1 MLGRLRD
8 ARWTE
13 LITQN
18 LAQNAPVLAA
28 NQRIGFQLV
37 SGVREFSVDF

>member
-1 MLGRLRD
+1 MLGD
-8 ARWTE
+8 FATPRWTE